1 MRSTPTHI
9 AVARRAKEEALHR
22 EVGRVF
28 KQVEKDVGFNMEDIY
43 HGNEAQRIVHDGKA
57 EERGV
62 IPEHAR
68 IINEDNVHGGLHFDA
83 ERPETEDAQ
92 DIWRQN
98 RNPGLKWWQSGPV
111 AHLNKDQLKNNG
123 LENLSS
129 AHPAYFLLRRTDPGM
144 NYVEEPVFRT
154 RSELLAQRKEALK
167 PDASFDLDGDGVV
180 GVREYYF
187 AAQMDKD
194 VSGQLNIEEKLH
206 GLRDMREN
214 IGNVM
219 FVDNA
224 GKRNDRNAANQYRVI
239 QQDGK
244 IILDQQ

>member
-1 MRSTPTHI
+1 M
-9 AVARRAKEEALHR
+9 
-22 EVGRVF
+22 F
-28 KQVEKDVGFNMEDIY
+28 QQVEKDVGFNMEDIY
-43 HGNEAQRIVHDGKA
+43 HGNEAKRIVANDKA
-57 EERGV
+57 EERGA

-68 IINEDNVHGGLHFDA
+68 IINNDAVHGGLHFEA
-83 ERPETEDAQ
+83 KRPETEDAK

-111 AHLNKDQLKNNG
+111 AHLNSSQLKNVG
-123 LENLSS
+123 LDNISS
-129 AHPAYFLLRRTDPGM
+129 AHPAYFLLRRTNPGLG
-144 NYVEEPVFRT
+144 YVEKPVFRT

-167 PDASFDLDGDGVV
+167 PDASYDLDGDGVV
-180 GVREYYF
+180 GVREFYF

-194 VSGQLNIEEKLH
+194 VSGQLNMQEKLH
-206 GLRDMREN
+206 GLKDLREN
-214 IGNVM
+214 VGNVL

-224 GKRNDRNAANQYRVI
+224 GKANDRHAANQYRVI